1 MKVVGFSFIRNAAT
15 FQYPIVEAIR
25 SILPLCD
32 EVVVAVGRST
42 DNTRELVAAISPKV
56 RIIDTEWDDTLK
68 EGGRVLAVETDK
80 AYAAIPADADWCI
93 YIQGDEV
100 LHEDGYDNLRAA
112 MTRWLDNKRVDG
124 LLLRYRHFFGSYNYV
139 GAEGHWYRHEIR
151 VLRKRPD
158 FYSYKDAQGF
168 RKGNNQKLRVKPVD
182 AYVHHYG
189 WVQDP
194 KVMKAKF
201 NVKDII
207 NHGAEGTID
216 NVSDVDNVVVPEGY
230 AFSLVNSLARFE
242 GRHPAVMQ
250 ERIAKMD
257 WKFEWDMSRN
267 WLRKKDKFKNFM
279 EKWTGWRPFTYK
291 NYKVI

>member
-1 MKVVGFSFIRNAAT
+1 MKVVGFSFIRNAVT

-42 DNTRELVAAISPKV
+42 DNTRALVEAISPKV
-56 RIIDTEWDDTLK
+56 RIIDTEWDDSLK

-80 AYAAIPADADWCI
+80 AYRAIPADTDWCI

-100 LHEDGYDNLRAA
+100 LHEDGYDAIKKA
-112 MTRWLDNKRVDG
+112 MERWKDDKRVDG
-124 LLLRYRHFFGSYNYV
+124 LLLKYRHFFGSYDYI

-151 VLRKRPD
+151 VVRRRD
-158 FYSYKDAQGF
+158 DIYSYRDAQGF
-168 RKGNNQKLRVKPVD
+168 RKGGNQKLRVKPVD
-182 AYVHHYG
+182 AYIHHYG

-216 NVSDVDNVVVPEGY
+216 AVNDVSNIVVPEGY
-230 AFSLVNSLARFE
+230 AFSLVNSLAHYN
-242 GRHPAVMQ
+242 GKHPAVMQ

-257 WKFEWDMSRN
+257 WRFHWDMSRN
-267 WLRKKDKFKNFM
+267 KLRFKDKFKNFM
-279 EKWTGWRPFTYK
+279 ERWTGWRPFTYK
-291 NYKVI
+291 NYKKI